1 MLLDAWF
8 PPFCS
13 LKWQK
18 QGWADLALQGAKS
31 YRAAW
36 LIDDLHWKWFS
47 FQNEFR
53 NHWVHNMKPVSYCPW
68 CYLFMCLFIARRRNY
83 FQRWA
88 YWRKWLV
95 NVKLLSCSLFHQ
107 QQSCSISAVRLLDQK
122 YLLKLL
128 RIHLQ
133 SFSQIFRSDEK
144 PAIIASYS

>member
-68 CYLFMCLFIARRRNY
+68 CYLFIFVFVYCEEEKLFS
-83 FQRWA
+83 
-88 YWRKWLV
+88 KMS
-95 NVKLLSCSLFHQ
+95 LLTKMVSEREVAFLLIIPSAAELFNKCCQVTWPKIPFKAIEDSL
-107 QQSCSISAVRLLDQK
+107 AVFLSN
-122 YLLKLL
+122 
-128 RIHLQ
+128 I
-133 SFSQIFRSDEK
+133 
-144 PAIIASYS
+144 